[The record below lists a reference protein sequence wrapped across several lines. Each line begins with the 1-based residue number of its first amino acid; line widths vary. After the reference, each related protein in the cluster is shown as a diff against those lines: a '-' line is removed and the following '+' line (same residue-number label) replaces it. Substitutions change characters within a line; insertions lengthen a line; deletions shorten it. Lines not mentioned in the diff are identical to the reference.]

1 MRLRGIIPAYAGN
14 TSRHPVSWS
23 VGGDHPRICGEH
35 LERALTASAA
45 SGSSPHMR
53 GTHIQL
59 WFPPADMGII
69 PAYAGNTDMYAR
81 FSPFAWDHPR
91 ICGEHVGQRLLAQ
104 AAGGSSPHMRGTPP
118 WSPQT
123 HGLEGIIPAYAGNTL
138 TVTQKSLTVE
148 DHPRI
153 CGEHAACSVV
163 SFARGGS
170 SPHMRGTL
178 VWTAATFGRTGII
191 PAYAGNTL
199 SWCEPPSSRRDHP
212 RICGEH
218 PSDEN
223 RVNAGAGSSPH
234 MRGTPKT

>member
-1 MRLRGIIPAYAGN
+1 MRGTHCGGVDCMRLRGIIPAYAGN

-91 ICGEHVGQRLLAQ
+91 ICGEHSPLGSAVGAIL
-104 AAGGSSPHMRGTPP
+104 
-118 WSPQT
+118 
-123 HGLEGIIPAYAGNTL
+123 
-138 TVTQKSLTVE
+138 
-148 DHPRI
+148 
-153 CGEHAACSVV
+153 
-163 SFARGGS
+163 GS

-178 VWTAATFGRTGII
+178 IHDASGLCRTGII
-191 PAYAGNTL
+191 PAYAGNTAKGVRG
-199 SWCEPPSSRRDHP
+199 SVPVRDHP

-218 PSDEN
+218 W
-223 RVNAGAGSSPH
+223 R
-234 MRGTPKT
+234 